1 MLISSDSDNMI
12 IIMCFHVLAAAK
24 ENADDRIVGPDHQVW
39 RHFRSRRL
47 GFIRHVKQEKEVQ
60 V

>member
-1 MLISSDSDNMI
+1 MI